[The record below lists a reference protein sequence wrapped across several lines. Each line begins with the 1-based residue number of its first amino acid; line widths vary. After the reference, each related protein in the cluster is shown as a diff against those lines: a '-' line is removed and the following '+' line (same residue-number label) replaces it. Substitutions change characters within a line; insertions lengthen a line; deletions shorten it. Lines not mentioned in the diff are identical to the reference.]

1 MLGGGSPAGAN
12 ENDWYRL
19 KMCESGNNYRINTGN
34 GYYGAYQFDLQ
45 TWRGVGGTGLPSNAS
60 PHTQDLLARKL
71 YRERGWAPWEC
82 ARILGLKADPSDGY
96 LPVTTITPTIS
107 APRAKPAGSTV
118 KLSGRAT
125 ASSRVVLYEYQVGLW
140 KTYHPVKTL
149 KASSAGRWTGA
160 LRLNHTSRYFVKA
173 SGRKSTVATTKY
185 LYRTTIYG
193 AGAVIVN
200 HSYSII
206 GGSRPRSVVTM
217 YFRRAGGH
225 AFIRGAQVRADSR
238 GHYRV
243 GWRASTD
250 YQYFAR
256 SDTQS
261 ATGGTRVAT
270 TANGSKSMKTGGG
283 TGTTSGGTT
292 TVPLSGTARPGAL
305 VHVYVRHRGQTAW
318 RTVATTHAR
327 RSGRWA
333 VSLRAA
339 SSFSYFARSSTHLQS
354 HIYTI
359 TLS

>member
-1 MLGGGSPAGAN
+1 MIGGGSPAGAS
-12 ENDWYRL
+12 ENDWNRL
-19 KMCESGNNYRINTGN
+19 KVCESGNNYSTNTGN

-45 TWRGVGGTGLPSNAS
+45 TWHGVGGSGLPSNAS

-82 ARILGLKADPSDGY
+82 ARILGLKADPSNGY

-107 APRAKPAGSTV
+107 APRAKAAGSTV

-140 KTYHPVKTL
+140 KTYHAVKTL
-149 KASSAGRWTGA
+149 KASSAGQWATA

-173 SGRKSTVATTKY
+173 SGRKSKVATTNY

-193 AGAVIVN
+193 AGAVLVN
-200 HSYSII
+200 NKYSII
-206 GGSRPRSVVTM
+206 GGARPNSVVQM

-225 AFIRGAQVRADSR
+225 SFISGARVRADSH

-243 GWRASTD
+243 GWRANTD

-261 ATGGTRVAT
+261 AIGLTRIAT
-270 TANGSKSMKTGGG
+270 TASGSMSMKTGGG
-283 TGTTSGGTT
+283 TGASTAGTT
-292 TVPLSGTARPGAL
+292 DVPLAGTARPGAL
-305 VHVYVRHRGQTAW
+305 VHVFVRHGGQKAW
-318 RTVATTHAR
+318 RTVATVHAR

-333 VSLRAA
+333 VNLRAA
-339 SSFSYFARSSTHLQS
+339 NSFTYFARSSTHLQS

-359 TLS
+359 TIK